1 MSQMLLIR
9 HGQAS
14 FGSTDYDVLSELG
27 VEQSCC
33 LGRYFAETKVRFDAI
48 YCGPRQRHHDTA
60 AHLRTTAALAD
71 LQIPEPIVLAGLD
84 EFPAFELVDY
94 WNPILEREQPEL
106 ASDLKIGS
114 PRALDVVFQR
124 WASGSLD
131 SGHLETFAQFDQ
143 RVRHAIAQIQQREG
157 RHRTIAVVTS
167 GGPIVI
173 AARYCL
179 DLSPAKTMS
188 LLWSITN
195 SSMTEVRY
203 RSPKTR
209 DLIEPSANKNTPN
222 KHSHIGLYS
231 LNRTPHLRRQQIT
244 SR

>member
-14 FGSTDYDVLSELG
+14 FGSANYDVLSELG
-27 VEQSCC
+27 IEQSCC
-33 LGRYFAETKVRFDAI
+33 LGGYLAETHVRFDAI

-60 AHLRTTAALAD
+60 AHLRATAALAD
-71 LQIPEPIVLAGLD
+71 LTIPEPIVLAGLD
-84 EFPAFELVDY
+84 EFPAFELVNY
-94 WNPILEREQPEL
+94 WKPILEREQPVL
-106 ASDLKIGS
+106 ANDLNSGS

-124 WASGSLD
+124 WASGALD
-131 SGHLETFAQFDQ
+131 SGDLETFAQFDQ
-143 RVRHAIAQIQQREG
+143 RVRHAIDQIQQREG
-157 RHRTIAVVTS
+157 RHKTIAVVTS

-179 DLSPAKTMS
+179 DLSPVKTMS
-188 LLWSITN
+188 LMWSITN

-203 RSPKTR
+203 RSAGTDDP
-209 DLIEPSANKNTPN
+209 IEALTPN
-222 KHSHIGLYS
+222 NNNLGLYS
-231 LNRTPHLRRQQIT
+231 LNRTPHLNRRQIT